1 MQIVKQKI
9 YICSS
14 IILSSVFLICLKL
27 SKRTLRG
34 TGYPQLRIL
43 EALTRRPTWSPCTST
58 ACCRARTGG
67 TSPSRL
73 RRPTRRPSQINLSEF
88 SHDQNSISS
97 SFCLNDDQLCIRLIN
112 DCSTIFFFFRET
124 FSRQPPGLKNFCYYR
139 YMAIRATLYRL
150 ANQW

>member
-1 MQIVKQKI
+1 MKTDYKMQIVKQKI

-27 SKRTLRG
+27 SKRPLRG

-112 DCSTIFFFFRET
+112 DCSTILFLGKPFRDN
-124 FSRQPPGLKNFCYYR
+124 RR
-139 YMAIRATLYRL
+139 D
-150 ANQW
+150 